1 MASNNDLSLIRLSAV
16 GFLLVSLGTF
26 GYYSIDGLIDDSE
39 GGSHL
44 VNSFYCSVITL
55 TTVGYGDICP
65 GDKMDDLGRLFVV
78 GLSFGGLGMFCG
90 PIMDAASS
98 WSSRIPG
105 GATGPAV
112 FALYCGALL
121 FVHIEGMDIQRALYC
136 AFVTGTT
143 TGYGDLSPKT
153 DAGRILT
160 AI

>member
-105 GATGPAV
+105 GANLSCCLCT
-112 FALYCGALL
+112 LL
-121 FVHIEGMDIQRALYC
+121 WDASVRTHRRN
-136 AFVTGTT
+136 
-143 TGYGDLSPKT
+143 GYPESVVL
-153 DAGRILT
+153 RIRHRNNDG
-160 AI
+160 IWRSKSKD